1 MRLWHKN
8 SLAICLEVWKTSVTL
23 LPKTIRNNNKTHKA
37 MKTKF
42 RFSVNKK
49 LNGVLNE
56 IYADLLS
63 ISDTEEQSRNEVK
76 RYVNEFR
83 RVDDCNIAQYGN
95 MLIYYYQ
102 VRDMYRK
109 HGYKSMDRISD
120 NQVWAIYLRQV
131 GYVAR
136 LVAGDRL

>member
-1 MRLWHKN
+1 
-8 SLAICLEVWKTSVTL
+8 
-23 LPKTIRNNNKTHKA
+23 
-37 MKTKF
+37 MKTNY

-76 RYVNEFR
+76 RYVNEFWH
-83 RVDDCNIAQYGN
+83 VDDCNIAKYGN

-102 VRDMYRK
+102 VRDMYKK